1 MRWQRMSRFEYFIR
15 YQTNKSTHWKRHET
29 NEYAQYPMHHVKR
42 HCLERRT
49 TELHNQNLAKDGNQK
64 NPNEELVFGDAFE
77 NVELIVDASAAKLTR
92 DQYSNP
98 HMHHCLCTYLISL
111 KN

>member
-1 MRWQRMSRFEYFIR
+1 
-15 YQTNKSTHWKRHET
+15 
-29 NEYAQYPMHHVKR
+29 MHHVKR